1 MTTFHAM
8 SRETV
13 RAALVEGMRPAL
25 TVAQK
30 VEGHKAN
37 IQGQWP
43 AVLLLTAGSLRPQI
57 TERGIRSEFYY
68 TAQLWVLYHK
78 EGLWTT
84 AEAENTLDALEQQ
97 LAEWLANNQVG
108 EIWTSLMFDGR
119 SRVGTVN
126 ESGETFLVEEVP
138 IKAEVYQ

>member
-1 MTTFHAM
+1 M
-8 SRETV
+8 SREVV
-13 RAALVEGMRPAL
+13 RDALVGQMRPAL
-25 TVAQK
+25 TVAQS

-43 AVLLLTAGSLRPQI
+43 AVLLLTAGSLRPQV

-68 TAQLWVLYHK
+68 VAQLWVLYYK
-78 EGLWTT
+78 EGLWTE
-84 AEAENTLDALEQQ
+84 AEAEDTLDALEQQ

-108 EIWTSLMFDGR
+108 EIWTGLMFDGR
-119 SRVGTVN
+119 SRVGTYN
-126 ESGETFLVEEVP
+126 EGGETFLVEEIP